1 LILLTLVL
9 VGDLLEEVVEVRPLE
24 EPVEEPQEFSLVQH
38 LEAAHRRLQV
48 QVQGSRLALQSR
60 EGESRVGQRRD
71 SENFS
76 ALSAGAYTTIWLGMV
91 T

>member
-1 LILLTLVL
+1 MLTLVL

-48 QVQGSRLALQSR
+48 QVQGSGLALLFRS
-60 EGESRVGQRRD
+60 
-71 SENFS
+71 NKPW
-76 ALSAGAYTTIWLGMV
+76 T
-91 T
+91 